1 MLNARKVLSIAVIA
15 VIVLSSLYVVFGG
28 FSPNSNSSG
37 RGTAVP
43 NAGGSSLSD
52 ATYDN
57 VTFTGNSSNDFP
69 AGALLYTNLATPWG
83 ASNNI
88 SNLYGTW
95 NKTTLFLSVSGIKI
109 GSTNNFMLAISNNS
123 AYGTENLS
131 STNVSVFNRDILFSQ
146 PMNFFFIIS
155 GSSPTTLYAY
165 KVVSTPSST
174 ITDFINLTKSQFFAD
189 NNVSANGDLE
199 VALNFSA
206 ILNPFPKGATVS
218 AYASIFGG
226 GGAYVG
232 PTIPSGQSFD
242 VTYKTPEIV
251 SHDVGSYVL
260 ENTFYKLLLDPLKL
274 GHPESGITP
283 NYTPGLTFHTV
294 KFTGNPSTNFV
305 SGEKALMNTNTMY
318 GAGNLLNSSYI
329 TWNETTLFLGFNISI
344 SGNHFYLFLSNDTGS
359 GYGAYNIS
367 TVSSPYSSVARNYL
381 FSKPVNYI
389 FELDYA
395 SPSVYSG
402 TSFFR
407 VTSTPA
413 QSNISVTLQ
422 NMTTSVSYMS
432 TSKGLEIAIPFMV
445 LYNFSSS
452 WPYFKPYTNISM
464 VAGVGGNSNNN
475 PSMGPT
481 LPAGQGYAYSG
492 YYNKNHTVG
501 NYDLL
506 NTFFTQLLD
515 PYGDGQPA
523 PQIDPAYTNGFTFHN
538 VVFTGNLTNDFVSG
552 ELIGSN
558 SLEPYGSTDT
568 ISSLYLTWNYTT
580 LFVGAVD
587 QVAPGAFGNNYLM
600 IALSNNTIKGST
612 NLSKTNV
619 PNLQRNFIFS
629 DYVNYIY
636 EYTSGAANG
645 SLYQVIPSQTNST
658 QTNFTFVRNFT
669 QYASGSEF
677 SINFS
682 KFYTSRPAAGG
693 PDAIPVGANVSIVAL
708 IYGGPGA
715 YIGPTIPTNQSFASS
730 TAYAHI
736 SQFITKS
743 LDPNLDGYAEPGI
756 IPSFTPTSFS
766 GAPIRLNII
775 FNDHQPLY
783 APVGYG
789 YWLLPWTAVHLE
801 EYAEQAL
808 IIHMYPSVNITYS
821 LSGSLLFQI
830 EAIAHGFYNNSYLK
844 AAFIP
849 VSQWNNSLYTEISVY
864 NDGFLSSFAPP
875 YQWNTTTLRDVL
887 EFDLAFNSP
896 LWVYSAGTPAS
907 GLYKSLLALEQAGKV
922 LNNSALTDALAE
934 FFLWSVSYPIISGTL
949 GVQYMNTTLYSLYN
963 QTSFSIGNIVTIMH
977 YYPVEANLTISAF
990 KSDML
995 LNSTL
1000 SGNVELLTTPFDHP
1014 ILPLLLLNNWTG
1026 AGGNAIMKGI
1036 WSNDTL
1042 AQLNIGKQIFYDA
1055 FGQNPV
1061 GLWSPEQAVSGAI
1074 VPFLNQTGYVW
1085 TSTADSTLAETG
1097 ISTPSSI
1104 GPTAQQMEN
1113 LYQPYTVVQNG
1124 TSVSMVFRDST
1135 LSNDWGFNY
1144 GNLASTQGSW
1154 APVGSL
1160 MSYLKNIYSTVPRA
1174 DHSNIT
1180 VTVALDG
1187 ENWMF
1192 MSPFPMDAV
1201 PFLKD
1206 LYLGLQQNSSW
1217 LKTVTMQQY
1226 LAGPHKTMPVITN
1239 LPIGSWNPQPTGSGI
1254 SEYLGQW
1261 AGHAPQDA
1269 SWQQLSLVR
1278 SMVQNYGQHHGLA
1291 QPMNLTALEAAT
1303 TYPIYNS
1310 WNLSTAQQRYD
1321 RAWMD
1326 IYGAEG
1332 SDIYFSFDPAD
1343 QSLTAQNALVFEYI
1357 LRYDLSNALT
1367 VLGLPLT
1374 PFLKANWTSP
1384 LAPTV
1389 YGTNSS
1395 ITPPLSGSLYTS
1407 TSFNGKTAYS
1417 VNNNFAWKGA
1427 YQYSA
1432 GGPTGSSG
1440 INTVYYAFDAN
1451 NLYFAISVNGPT
1463 SVYAAPNSYT
1473 QAPLAIQLYLSGI
1486 DPGQGNLAGLS
1497 IPNSVFGSA
1506 SGQPLGFAAKFMVTI
1521 DGASVTPSGSG
1532 GITIYN
1538 SGSSNNWIYNTSL
1551 PNAYVGSVIEIEIP
1565 LSNLG
1570 MIPGNSVTFAV
1581 ATVNTSTG
1589 AGQLSGPLEISIP
1602 SSLAKLSLISVM
1614 HNTAPSNGPG
1624 NYTYPLLTQD
1634 YPPNSVQMRWV
1645 NISMNQF
1652 LVQFNFT
1659 FGNLTNPFG
1668 GSYGFTQPIIDI
1680 YIHEANGTAGSTA
1693 MLSGPN
1699 ANVTS
1704 AFAWQWAIQADGFP
1718 ANAYIQSYTGQ
1729 TYDTSLLITSN
1740 LTTKTVSV
1748 EAPLSLIGTGIT
1760 HYGYVIV
1767 AGFQD
1772 GYGTNGWDP
1781 VLTTAG
1787 DYQGG
1792 GSGGPNAPNIYSY
1805 IAPNV
1810 VNSSSTLTQ
1819 QSVLSSYTST
1829 KLAAL
1834 PGIYLPITVPVKTT
1848 SQVEAPA
1855 YSATGYDALS
1865 SEYMSFYDTNN
1876 SVWWSTSRNGEI
1888 WSSPALLL
1896 KSSAAI
1902 NGLSFYSLN
1911 GVTYLLIG
1919 TANKLT
1925 IVNLTSG
1932 ITITNVTSTS
1942 SVLSSS
1948 ITELNGQYFI
1958 FAAYSSD
1965 VAVMNSN
1972 GTSIGTLNI
1981 SATNISAYANGK
1993 SVYLA
1998 YSKGSGV
2005 YLANITISSGRASMS
2020 GSALTIVNASSGA
2033 TIGQMSLSVNSFGQF
2048 VISYVSTNSTGSN
2061 IMVSYGTAGNVTT
2074 VAVTSDGLDFSP
2086 STMIS
2091 ESGNNTSVM
2100 VSFTN
2105 SANSGNVYFIPV
2117 PIATFI
2123 YTHHVTTVTKPRPP
2137 SAPSALAYILIGS
2150 AIVLL
2155 VVVVVAYVIVSRRK
2169 R

>member
-1 MLNARKVLSIAVIA
+1 LTKKKVLSIAVIA
-15 VIVLSSLYVVFGG
+15 AMLLSSLFVVFGS
-28 FSPNSNSSG
+28 FSQNSNLSG
-37 RGTAVP
+37 RETAVA
-43 NAGGSSLSD
+43 NAGSPSLSNT
-52 ATYDN
+52 TYDN
-57 VTFTGNSSNDFP
+57 VTFTGNSSRDFP
-69 AGALLYTNLATPWG
+69 AGALLYTNFATPWG
-83 ASNNI
+83 SSNNI
-88 SNLYGTW
+88 TNLYGTW

-109 GSTNNFMLAISNNS
+109 GSGNNFMLAISNNS
-123 AYGTENLS
+123 AYGTENIS
-131 STNVSVFNRDILFSQ
+131 STNVSNFNRDILFSQ
-146 PMNFFFIIS
+146 PMDFFFFV
-155 GSSPTTLYAY
+155 SSSSLTTLYAY
-165 KVVSTPSST
+165 KVVSTPSSAV
-174 ITDFINLTKSQFFAD
+174 TDFINLTKSQFYAY
-189 NNVSANGDLE
+189 NNVTANGDLE

-206 ILNPFPKGATVS
+206 VFNPFPKGATVS

-226 GGAYVG
+226 SGGYVG
-232 PTIPSGQSFD
+232 PTIPSGQSYD
-242 VTYKTPEIV
+242 VTYETPELT
-251 SHDVGSYVL
+251 SHDVGAYVM
-260 ENTFYKLLLDPLKL
+260 ENTFYKLFLDPLEL
-274 GHPESGITP
+274 GQPESGIIP
-283 NYTPGLTFHTV
+283 NFMTGLTFHTV
-294 KFTGNPSTNFV
+294 AFTGNPSVNFV
-305 SGEKALMNTNTMY
+305 SGEKALMNTNVMY
-318 GAGNLLNSSYI
+318 GPGNLLNSSYI
-329 TWNETTLFLGFNISI
+329 TWNETTLFLGFNLSI

-367 TVSSPYSSVARNYL
+367 TVSSPYSSIARNYL
-381 FSKPVNYI
+381 FTKPINFI
-389 FELDYA
+389 FELYYT

-402 TSFFR
+402 ASFFR
-407 VTSTPA
+407 VTSSLS
-413 QSNISVTLQ
+413 QSNITVTLQ
-422 NMTTSVSYMS
+422 NMTASVSYMS
-432 TSKGLEIAIPFMV
+432 TPKGLEIAIPFMV
-445 LYNFSSS
+445 LYNFSAS

-464 VAGVGGNSNNN
+464 VSGVAGNSNNN

-481 LPAGQGYAYSG
+481 LPAGQGYAYTG

-506 NTFFTQLLD
+506 NTFFTELLD

-523 PQIDPAYTNGFTFHN
+523 PQINPTYTSGFTFHN
-538 VVFTGNLTNDFVSG
+538 VVFTGNLTNDFVPG
-552 ELIGSN
+552 ELIGTN
-558 SLEPYGSTDT
+558 SLEPYGTADT

-580 LFVGAVD
+580 LFVGAAD
-587 QVAPGAFGNNYLM
+587 QVAAGPFGNNYLM

-619 PNLQRNFIFS
+619 PDLQRNFIFS
-629 DYVNYIY
+629 DYIDYIY

-645 SLYQVIPSQTNST
+645 SLYEVIPSQTNST
-658 QTNFTFVRNFT
+658 QTNFTFIRNFT
-669 QYASGSEF
+669 QYSSGSEF

-682 KFYTSRPAAGG
+682 QFYTSRPASGG
-693 PDAIPVGANVSIVAL
+693 QDAIPVGANISLVAL

-715 YIGPTIPTNQSFASS
+715 YIGPTIPTNQSFSSS
-730 TAYAHI
+730 TAYAPI

-756 IPSFTPTSFS
+756 MPSFTPTSFS

-830 EAIAHGFYNNSYLK
+830 EAIANGFYNNSYLK

-849 VSQWNNSLYTEISVY
+849 VSQWNNTLYTEISTY
-864 NDGFLSSFAPP
+864 NDTFLSSFAPP
-875 YQWNTTTLRDVL
+875 YQWNTTSVRDIL
-887 EFDLAFNSP
+887 EFDLAFNTP

-907 GLYKSLLALEQAGKV
+907 GLYKSLFAMEQAGKV
-922 LNNSALTDALAE
+922 LNNSYLTDALVE
-934 FFLWSVSYPIISGTL
+934 FFLWSISYPIISGML
-949 GVQYMNTTLYSLYN
+949 GTQYMNKTLYSLYN
-963 QTSFSIGNIVTIMH
+963 QTSFSIGDIVTIMH
-977 YYPVEANLTISAF
+977 YYPVEANITISAF

-1000 SGNVELLTTPFDHP
+1000 AGNVELLTTPFDHP
-1014 ILPLLLLNNWTG
+1014 ILPLLLLDNWTG
-1026 AGGNAIMKGI
+1026 AGGNEIMKGI

-1074 VPFLNQTGYVW
+1074 VPFLNQTGYEW
-1085 TSTADSTLAETG
+1085 TSSADSTLAETG

-1124 TSVSMVFRDST
+1124 TSVTMVFRDSI
-1135 LSNDWGFNY
+1135 LSNDWGFNF
-1144 GNLASTQGSW
+1144 GNLAATQGNW
-1154 APVGSL
+1154 APVGAL
-1160 MSYLKNIYSTVPRA
+1160 MNYLKNVYSTVPRA

-1180 VTVALDG
+1180 VTIALDG

-1192 MSPFPMDAV
+1192 MNPFPLDAV

-1217 LKTVTMQQY
+1217 LTTVTMQQY
-1226 LAGPHKTMPVITN
+1226 LAGPHRALPVITN

-1269 SWQQLSLVR
+1269 TWQQLALVR
-1278 SMVQNYGQHHGLA
+1278 SIVQNYGLQHGLV
-1291 QPMNLTALEAAT
+1291 QPMNLTALET
-1303 TYPIYNS
+1303 SLTYPVYDS

-1321 RAWMD
+1321 RAWTD

-1332 SDIYFSFDPAD
+1332 SDIYFAFDPAD
-1343 QSLTAQNALVFEYI
+1343 QSLTAQNAIVFEYI
-1357 LRYDLSNALT
+1357 LRYDLTNALT

-1384 LAPTV
+1384 LVPTI

-1395 ITPPLSGSLYTS
+1395 VTPPLSGSLYTS
-1407 TSFNGKTAYS
+1407 ALFNGKTAYS

-1427 YQYSA
+1427 YQYKA
-1432 GGPTGSSG
+1432 NGPTGSSG

-1463 SVYAAPNSYT
+1463 SVYGAPNSYT

-1497 IPNSVFGSA
+1497 IPNAVFASA

-1521 DGASVTPSGSG
+1521 EGTSVTPSGSG
-1532 GITIYN
+1532 SITIYN
-1538 SGSSNNWIYNTSL
+1538 SGSSGNWIYNTSL
-1551 PNAYVGSVIEIEIP
+1551 PNAYVGSVIEIEVP

-1570 MIPGNSVTFAV
+1570 MIPGNSITFAV
-1581 ATVNTSTG
+1581 ATVNQTTG

-1645 NISMNQF
+1645 NISLNQF

-1668 GSYGFTQPIIDI
+1668 GSYGFSQPIIDI
-1680 YIHEANGTAGSTA
+1680 YIHESNGTAGSTA
-1693 MLSGPN
+1693 MLPGPN

-1704 AFAWQWAIQADGFP
+1704 TFAWQWAIQADGFP

-1748 EAPLSLIGTGIT
+1748 EAPLSLIGTDIT

-1767 AGFQD
+1767 AGIQD

-1781 VLTTAG
+1781 VLATAS

-1810 VNSSSTLTQ
+1810 VNSSSPITQ
-1819 QSVLSSYTST
+1819 QSALSSYTST
-1829 KLAAL
+1829 SLAAL
-1834 PGIYLPITVPVKTT
+1834 PGIYLPITVPVKTIST
-1848 SQVEAPA
+1848 TEVPT
-1855 YSATGYDALS
+1855 YSATGYDSLN
-1865 SEYMSFYDTNN
+1865 SEYMSFYDVNN
-1876 SVWWSTSRNGEI
+1876 SIWWSSSTDGKI
-1888 WSSPALLL
+1888 WSSPAILL

-1902 NGLSFYSLN
+1902 NSLSYYSLD
-1911 GVTYLLIG
+1911 GVAYLLVG
-1919 TANKLT
+1919 TATTLT

-1932 ITITNVTSTS
+1932 ITITNVTSIS
-1942 SVLSSS
+1942 GVLSSS

-1958 FAAYSSD
+1958 FAAQSSD
-1965 VAVMNSN
+1965 VTVMNSN
-1972 GTSIGTLNI
+1972 GASMGTLNI
-1981 SATNISAYANGK
+1981 SATNISAYSNGK
-1993 SVYLA
+1993 SIYLA
-1998 YSKGSGV
+1998 YSRGGAI
-2005 YLANITISSGRASMS
+2005 YLSNITISSGKVSIS
-2020 GSALTIVNASSGA
+2020 GSAQTIVSASTGA

-2048 VISYVSTNSTGSN
+2048 VISYVSSNSSGSN
-2061 IMVSYGTAGNVTT
+2061 ILVSYGVAGNVTT
-2074 VAVTSDGLDFSP
+2074 IAVTSDGLDFSP
-2086 STMIS
+2086 STIIS
-2091 ESGNNTSVM
+2091 ENGYNTSIM

-2117 PIATFI
+2117 PVATFT
-2123 YTHHVTTVTKPRPP
+2123 YTQHVTTVVKPKP
-2137 SAPSALAYILIGS
+2137 SAPSSLAYLLIGS
-2150 AIVLL
+2150 AVVLL
-2155 VVVVVAYVIVSRRK
+2155 LVVVVAYVIISRRK